1 MGQGEV
7 MKALGEWA
15 SDQWGLV
22 TAAQARQGGIAGVQ
36 LLRLVRAGLLESVGH
51 GVYQVVAVAP
61 PEHLEIK
68 IAWLRLDPVTP
79 AWQRKAGAL
88 ESGVVSHAS
97 ACELH
102 GLGDLPS
109 DRVELSVPRRRTTRE
124 ESVLLHQAQVDAE
137 DITVVDGLPVTTV
150 DRTIADLLRSRIDGA
165 HAGTVI
171 ADADLR
177 GLLDSDRLAAR
188 IAPFTRAYGLPPA
201 ASGADLVEAL
211 CAQAGRTLH
220 SQETE
225 HAAAAGFASAV
236 SAMEELYGAPADV
249 TGTRGGAQRP
259 FATPSALERAQR
271 SRRLWESL
279 AAQPS
284 ALEQALE
291 RSLKH
296 QEAWQAL
303 IARPSA
309 LERALEQAQKSQRL
323 WESLTARPSALE
335 RALEQAQKSQRLWE
349 SLTAR
354 PSALERALEQA
365 QKSQRLWESL
375 AQPSPVGPAVARGI
389 RIPPSGHPASADENE
404 NENENG

>member
-1 MGQGEV
+1 MSQGEV

-51 GVYQVVAVAP
+51 GVYQVAAAVP

-68 IAWLRLDPVTP
+68 VAWLRLDPATP

-150 DRTIADLLRSRIDGA
+150 DRTVADLLRSRIDGA

-188 IAPFTRAYGLPPA
+188 ITPFTRAYGLPPA

-236 SAMEELYGAPADV
+236 SAIELASALEQVME
-249 TGTRGGAQRP
+249 RAQKQHN
-259 FATPSALERAQR
+259 ALQSLAAAPSALQRALEQMEKSQR
-271 SRRLWESL
+271 RWESL

-284 ALEQALE
+284 VLQQMMKAYEQLSGGAPAASAYPSRRAAL
-291 RSLKH
+291 
-296 QEAWQAL
+296 
-303 IARPSA
+303 P
-309 LERALEQAQKSQRL
+309 
-323 WESLTARPSALE
+323 
-335 RALEQAQKSQRLWE
+335 
-349 SLTAR
+349 
-354 PSALERALEQA
+354 
-365 QKSQRLWESL
+365 
-375 AQPSPVGPAVARGI
+375 ARGV
-389 RIPPSGHPASADENE
+389 RTVFSEHPAPADENE
-404 NENENG
+404 NG